1 MRTGRPF
8 AINIEKTA
16 VDFTNEY
23 TAGDEDFPSAT
34 VFDFA
39 EWRKEENHMKIL
51 KEGENKNIMGDVGAF
66 MLHADFMIVLII
78 SSNTEDQFNEAVS
91 MIPGGDAMKKYK
103 IV

>member
-1 MRTGRPF
+1 MRTGKPI
-8 AINIEKTA
+8 AINLEKAT
-16 VDFTNEY
+16 VDFNNDY

-66 MLHADFMIVLII
+66 MLHGDFMIILII
-78 SSNTEDQFNEAVS
+78 SSNNE
-91 MIPGGDAMKKYK
+91 
-103 IV
+103 